1 MRQLLIGLV
10 LWGCWQ
16 ASFAGAETLSLQQA
30 LVLGMQHNFDLRVA
44 SLDVVRA
51 EAGILGEEGRF
62 DVTAELGLGVSHSET
77 PAASAVLAD
86 DVLTTEE
93 TRADAALSKQFASG
107 LQTRLSLS
115 GARSDFDN
123 LADRLDPAYRTY
135 LVLDFTQPLL
145 KDLGTD
151 INTAN
156 LQIARRR
163 QQQAALG
170 YLGQA
175 QQLAAEIER
184 AYLSLAQADQEYR
197 YVTLARDLAR
207 ELLDGNQR
215 KFEAG
220 LVPVSEVNEASSA
233 MAGREENML
242 LVQQQVTLAR
252 NRLLELID
260 HGEAQLPDHWQVE
273 LSDEEPSPTADL
285 TEALQTGFKQR
296 PDLQQARLDIAV
308 RKIALVYA
316 DNQRLPRL
324 DLEASLGLNG
334 LAGGSVNSGS
344 RSRYEGGWQDSVSRA
359 LEQDGS
365 NWYAGLRLN
374 MPLQNRAARAQY
386 LDAAAQD
393 KQSLYRLRR
402 VEVSAET
409 AIRSAH
415 ALLELGRERLEVA
428 RRYAALAQTTL
439 DQENRRLQEGLSN
452 SFRVLTFQS
461 ALVTAR
467 TREVAA
473 RTDYYRAE
481 VALQQAMG
489 TNLQRYNIIAALPHE
504 GAMP

>member
-1 MRQLLIGLV
+1 MRQLLIGLL

-16 ASFAGAETLSLQQA
+16 APLARAETLSLQQA
-30 LVLGMQHNFDLRVA
+30 LVLGMQHNFDLRIA
-44 SLDVVRA
+44 SLDVARA
-51 EAGILGEEGRF
+51 DAGILGEEGRF
-62 DVTAELGLGVSHSET
+62 DVTAELGLGVSRSET
-77 PAASAVLAD
+77 PAASALLAD
-86 DVLTTEE
+86 DVLTAEE
-93 TRADAALSKQFASG
+93 ARAEAALSKQFASG

-115 GARSDFDN
+115 GVRSDFDT
-123 LADRLDPAYRTY
+123 LADRLDPAYRTL
-135 LVLDFTQPLL
+135 LVLDFSQPLL
-145 KDLGTD
+145 KDLGTE

-156 LQIARRR
+156 LQIAKRR

-170 YLGQA
+170 YLDQA

-197 YVTLARDLAR
+197 YATLARDLAR

-215 KFEAG
+215 KFQAG

-260 HGEAQLPDHWQVE
+260 HGEAQLPADWQAE
-273 LSDEEPSPTADL
+273 LPDAQPLPSADL
-285 TEALQTGFKQR
+285 AEALQTGFKQR

-324 DLEASLGLNG
+324 DLEASLGVNG
-334 LAGGSVNSGS
+334 LAGDAGDSA
-344 RSRYEGGWQDSVSRA
+344 SRYDGAWQDSASRA

-365 NWYAGLRLN
+365 TWYAGLRFN
-374 MPLQNRAARAQY
+374 MPLQNRAAKAQY

-428 RRYAALAQTTL
+428 HRYATLAQATL

-452 SFRVLTFQS
+452 TFRVLTFQN

-473 RTDYYRAE
+473 QTDYYRAE

-489 TNLQRYNIIAALPHE
+489 TNLERYNIVAAMPHE
-504 GAMP
+504 GALP

>member
-1 MRQLLIGLV
+1 MAR
-10 LWGCWQ
+10 
-16 ASFAGAETLSLQQA
+16 AETLSLQQA
-30 LVLGMQHNFDLRVA
+30 LVLGMQHNFDLRIA
-44 SLDVVRA
+44 SLDVARA
-51 EAGILGEEGRF
+51 DAGILGEEGRF
-62 DVTAELGLGVSHSET
+62 DVTAELGLGVSRSET
-77 PAASAVLAD
+77 PAASALLAD
-86 DVLTTEE
+86 DVLTAEE
-93 TRADAALSKQFASG
+93 ARAEAALSKQFASG

-115 GARSDFDN
+115 GVRSDFDT
-123 LADRLDPAYRTY
+123 LADRLDPAYRTL
-135 LVLDFTQPLL
+135 LVLDFSQPLL
-145 KDLGTD
+145 KDLGTE

-156 LQIARRR
+156 LQIAKRR

-170 YLGQA
+170 YLDQA

-197 YVTLARDLAR
+197 YATLARDLAR

-215 KFEAG
+215 KFQAG

-260 HGEAQLPDHWQVE
+260 HGEAQLPADWQAE
-273 LSDEEPSPTADL
+273 LPDAQPLPSADL
-285 TEALQTGFKQR
+285 AEALQTGFKQR

-324 DLEASLGLNG
+324 DLEASLGVNG
-334 LAGGSVNSGS
+334 LAGDAGDSA
-344 RSRYEGGWQDSVSRA
+344 SRYDGAWQDSASRA

-365 NWYAGLRLN
+365 TWYAGLRFN
-374 MPLQNRAARAQY
+374 MPLQNRAAKAQY

-428 RRYAALAQTTL
+428 HRYATLAQATL

-452 SFRVLTFQS
+452 TFRVLTFQN

-473 RTDYYRAE
+473 QTDYYRAE

-489 TNLQRYNIIAALPHE
+489 TNLERYNIVAAMPHE
-504 GAMP
+504 GALP